1 MTARSKSAPAKKS
14 RFSFFP
20 GVVAE
25 LRKAHWP
32 TRQEALRLSILV
44 LIVCIVVGQ
53 EALRLSILVL
63 IVCIVVGAILGV
75 LDLAFAR
82 LFLLLGG

>member
-1 MTARSKSAPAKKS
+1 MTTHVKKAGTKSAPAKKS

-20 GVVAE
+20 EVIAE

-32 TRQEALRLSILV
+32 TRQEALRLSLLV
-44 LIVCIVVGQ
+44 LLVC
-53 EALRLSILVL
+53 A
-63 IVCIVVGAILGV
+63 VVGAILGG
-75 LDLAFAR
+75 LDYVFTQ

>member
-1 MTARSKSAPAKKS
+1 MTTHAKKAGTKSAPAKKS

-20 GVVAE
+20 EVIAE

-32 TRQEALRLSILV
+32 TRQEALRLSLLV
-44 LIVCIVVGQ
+44 LLVC
-53 EALRLSILVL
+53 A
-63 IVCIVVGAILGV
+63 VVGAILGG
-75 LDLAFAR
+75 LDYVFTR

>member
-1 MTARSKSAPAKKS
+1 MTTYAKKPSTKSAPAKKS

-20 GVVAE
+20 EVVAE

-32 TRQEALRLSILV
+32 TRQETLRLSIIV
-44 LIVCIVVGQ
+44 LILCAI
-53 EALRLSILVL
+53 
-63 IVCIVVGAILGV
+63 VGAILGA
-75 LDLAFAR
+75 LDLGFTR

>member
-1 MTARSKSAPAKKS
+1 MTDRAKKANTKPAPAKKS
-14 RFSFFP
+14 RFSFFAE
-20 GVVAE
+20 VVAE

-44 LIVCIVVGQ
+44 LG
-53 EALRLSILVL
+53 
-63 IVCIVVGAILGV
+63 VCIVVGAILGG
-75 LDLAFAR
+75 LDWVFTR

>member
-1 MTARSKSAPAKKS
+1 MTTNAKKGNSKSAPAKKS
-14 RFSFFP
+14 RFSFFAD
-20 GVVAE
+20 VVTE

-44 LIVCIVVGQ
+44 L
-53 EALRLSILVL
+53 A
-63 IVCIVVGAILGV
+63 VCIVVGAILGGF
-75 LDLAFAR
+75 DLVFAR

>member
-1 MTARSKSAPAKKS
+1 MTTQAKKAGTKSAPAKKS

-20 GVVAE
+20 EVIAE

-44 LIVCIVVGQ
+44 LIVCAIVG
-53 EALRLSILVL
+53 
-63 IVCIVVGAILGV
+63 GILGA
-75 LDLAFAR
+75 LDLGFTR

>member
-1 MTARSKSAPAKKS
+1 MTTHAKKASTKSAPAKKS

-20 GVVAE
+20 GVVTE

-44 LIVCIVVGQ
+44 LVVC
-53 EALRLSILVL
+53 A
-63 IVCIVVGAILGV
+63 VVGAILGA
-75 LDLAFAR
+75 LDLAFTE

>member
-1 MTARSKSAPAKKS
+1 MTTHAKKASTKSGPAKKS

-20 GVVAE
+20 GVITE

-44 LIVCIVVGQ
+44 LVVC
-53 EALRLSILVL
+53 A
-63 IVCIVVGAILGV
+63 VVGAILGS
-75 LDLAFAR
+75 LDLAFTE

>member
-1 MTARSKSAPAKKS
+1 MTTQAKKAGTKSAPAKKS

-20 GVVAE
+20 EVIAE

-44 LIVCIVVGQ
+44 FIVCAIVG
-53 EALRLSILVL
+53 
-63 IVCIVVGAILGV
+63 GILGA
-75 LDLAFAR
+75 LDLGFTR

>member
-1 MTARSKSAPAKKS
+1 MTTYAKKPSTKSAPAKKS

-20 GVVAE
+20 EVVAE

-44 LIVCIVVGQ
+44 LIVCAIVGV
-53 EALRLSILVL
+53 
-63 IVCIVVGAILGV
+63 ILGA
-75 LDLAFAR
+75 LDLAFTR

>member
-1 MTARSKSAPAKKS
+1 MTTQASKASTKSAPAKKS
-14 RFSFFP
+14 RFSFFAE
-20 GVVAE
+20 VLAE

-44 LIVCIVVGQ
+44 LVVCAI
-53 EALRLSILVL
+53 
-63 IVCIVVGAILGV
+63 VGAILGV
-75 LDLAFAR
+75 LDLAFTR

>member
-1 MTARSKSAPAKKS
+1 MTTQAKKAGTKSAPAKKS
-14 RFSFFP
+14 RFSFFIE
-20 GVVAE
+20 VVAE

-44 LIVCIVVGQ
+44 LIVC
-53 EALRLSILVL
+53 A
-63 IVCIVVGAILGV
+63 VVGAILGV
-75 LDLAFAR
+75 LDLAFTK

>member
-1 MTARSKSAPAKKS
+1 MTTRAGKPNSKSSTAKKS
-14 RFSFFP
+14 RFSFFAE
-20 GVVAE
+20 VLAE

-44 LIVCIVVGQ
+44 L
-53 EALRLSILVL
+53 LVA
-63 IVCIVVGAILGV
+63 VVVGAILGV
-75 LDLAFAR
+75 LDLGFTR

>member
-1 MTARSKSAPAKKS
+1 MTTHAKKESTKSAPAKKS
-14 RFSFFP
+14 RFSFFIE
-20 GVVAE
+20 VVAE

-44 LIVCIVVGQ
+44 LIVC
-53 EALRLSILVL
+53 A
-63 IVCIVVGAILGV
+63 VVGAILGV
-75 LDLAFAR
+75 LDLAFTK